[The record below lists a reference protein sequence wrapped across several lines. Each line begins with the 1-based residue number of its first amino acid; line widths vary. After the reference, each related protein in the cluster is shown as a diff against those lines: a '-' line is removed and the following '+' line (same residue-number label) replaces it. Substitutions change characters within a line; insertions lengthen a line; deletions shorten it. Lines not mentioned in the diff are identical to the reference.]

1 MERGRWSSSKG
12 LGALPAE
19 PSLGLKPLPLV
30 KDAAEKE
37 QESTFHIFRFQANQN
52 NNLKRIFN

>member
-1 MERGRWSSSKG
+1 MERCRWSSEG
-12 LGALPAE
+12 LGALPAKL
-19 PSLGLKPLPLV
+19 SLGLKPLPSV
-30 KDAAEKE
+30 KDAAKKE